1 VREGIRKRIF
11 PTVVVM
17 GLIGLLIYQLV
28 KQGSTECKVCVT
40 FKERRQCA
48 TAVAATRA
56 VATEEAQRSA
66 CSLVASGVTEA
77 FACPNVAPDDV
88 TCSLK

>member
-1 VREGIRKRIF
+1 VHEGIKKRIV
-11 PTVVVM
+11 PTVVVL

-48 TAVAATRA
+48 TAVAASRA
-56 VATEEAQRSA
+56 VAAEEAQRSA